1 MRDPN
6 AYIQGRADQHVE
18 IDTGKTDA
26 SYTISKILLPDSKRK
41 WGKKQIYCNGCKVG
55 RERPVESLRKL
66 ERQGMMQKNSAR

>member
-26 SYTISKILLPDSKRK
+26 SYTISKILLPDSK
-41 WGKKQIYCNGCKVG
+41 KKMG
-55 RERPVESLRKL
+55 
-66 ERQGMMQKNSAR
+66 